1 MNYKWWLVIAAF
13 LFGIGFGS
21 GLILGLATPA
31 SITGLLSEDI
41 AALEELAEL
50 LKPLPQWSIFMI
62 ILVKNVSAILI
73 SLAFSPFFC
82 LVPVVALI
90 FNGGLLGLVSA
101 LVSQEKSL
109 GYLLSGLLPHG
120 IFEIPALIMGEAVA
134 LSFGTAVILALFK
147 KEKRDLLLPNMRQNL
162 RYMLVALAL
171 LLPAAIIETF
181 VTPLFLN

>member
-1 MNYKWWLVIAAF
+1 MNYKWWLVIAVF
-13 LFGIGFGS
+13 LFVIG
-21 GLILGLATPA
+21 LVLGLVTP
-31 SITGLLSEDI
+31 TGPLSEEI

-50 LKPLPQWSIFMI
+50 LEPLPQWSIFMI

-82 LVPVVALI
+82 LVPAMALTV
-90 FNGGLLGLVSA
+90 NGWLLGWVSA
-101 LVSQEKSL
+101 AVVEEKSL

-181 VTPLFLN
+181 VTPLFLRN